1 VDLQE
6 KAVDLFGKGKPPGG
20 GGFPNGRRLLR
31 GGGGGF
37 LIGGSI
43 KMPFN
48 AP

>member
-6 KAVDLFGKGKPPGG
+6 KVVDLFGKGKPPGG
-20 GGFPNGRRLLR
+20 GGFPNGKRPLR

-37 LIGGSI
+37 LIVGSVR
-43 KMPFN
+43 MPFN